1 MSIGKTRAAID
12 TRPAHHFFKKRGSP
26 HCLDGRQ
33 SRRVQPI
40 QATHII
46 RYYNKRPIK
55 HHADKNKRD
64 VCLPTIDDKSL
75 RIINKL
81 REWKSRANGSTCST
95 GGRLRGVS
103 HLYKQHSHSC
113 LTIISFPP
121 LLFPFVRDT
130 RRKQKKKTWITPGGN
145 ESLFH
150 DVPSNSCNVYFNR

>member
-1 MSIGKTRAAID
+1 MRQPNRHVKNDPVCRSAKHGPQSISVLHTI
-12 TRPAHHFFKKRGSP
+12 FFKRGSP

-55 HHADKNKRD
+55 HHADKNKRN

-121 LLFPFVRDT
+121 LFRPSVRS
-130 RRKQKKKTWITPGGN
+130 GH
-145 ESLFH
+145 EA
-150 DVPSNSCNVYFNR
+150 